1 MVRFLNWSLTLGDIA
16 AVGTSIWHTWD
27 GTPGEGRVVVAA
39 LIAAAASL
47 GWTLGHGLLRH
58 LGSFPESFTPSDA
71 GWR

>member
-27 GTPGEGRVVVAA
+27 GTPGEGRVAVIA
-39 LIAAAASL
+39 LIAAGASL
-47 GWTLGHGLLRH
+47 GWALGCTSLRH
-58 LGSFPESFTPSDA
+58 LATLPESFTPTDA